1 MKAFIYT
8 GGKIYPENIT
18 EKPKKGDLVIAADS
32 GFRNAAIMG
41 ANVDVALGDFDSLRE
56 GVNDIPEKTEKLTVP
71 AEKDETDTQ
80 LAVNFAL
87 SRGADDI
94 VIVGGLDGRLD
105 HTLSNLAILE
115 AMNDMGVHCVITSGQ
130 NRIRYIRSTSTLI
143 ARSGFDYLS
152 IIAAD
157 DTVKG
162 VSAEGC
168 KYPLDNK
175 TVLRSEPSLTVS
187 NEIKGEVISVGF
199 QTLCD
204 LYSMLGMLQAYKSCN
219 PKN

>member
-8 GGKIYPENIT
+8 GGSIYPENIT
-18 EKPKKGDLVIAADS
+18 ERPKSGDLRIAADS
-32 GFRNAAIMG
+32 GVLNAKTLGERI
-41 ANVDVALGDFDSLRE
+41 DLALGDFDSL
-56 GVNDIPEKTEKLTVP
+56 GDISEISGEVEKITVP

-80 LAVNFAL
+80 LAVSTAIA
-87 SRGADDI
+87 RGADDI

-115 AMNDMGVHCVITSGQ
+115 AMNELGIHCLITNGK
-130 NRIRYIRSTSTLI
+130 NRVRYISSTSTLI

-162 VSAEGC
+162 VSVEGC
-168 KYPLDNK
+168 KYPLKNAK
-175 TVLRSEPSLTVS
+175 LSRKLQYAVS
-187 NEIKGEVISVGF
+187 NEIVGNCALVSVKKGGIYIVESK
-199 QTLCD
+199 D
-204 LYSMLGMLQAYKSCN
+204 
-219 PKN
+219 